1 MSPDEMLKLFDLG
14 ARPAR
19 PPDGSPAVAAACPTA
34 PAAPEPA
41 SPTALVL
48 DAWGL
53 RRGRDLVAESDRL
66 RAAGADALAAAD
78 YFGAAFDPDPAL
90 APGCADP
97 RRHAFLARVL
107 DAPEYRALR
116 ADTRLD
122 DNAAGIAAAHLA
134 EQFARLPA
142 PDAAETSDGGD
153 FGAELAALR
162 AAAAAVDG
170 ARAEV
175 GELRDAAAAL
185 GLGPGAPGASD
196 PAAIAAVFRR
206 VRNDSGL
213 KRVCELAGRFR
224 RVARAKQRRKAAH
237 GTDDVVGV
245 VPGGDVGRLLPAELV
260 RLAVPELELDAL
272 RRIAEGHALCREHH
286 ATEPVGRG
294 PVLAV
299 VDESGSM
306 AGDKVHTAKAL
317 ALALAWVARHQRRWA
332 GLIAY
337 SGGSGERLLALPPG
351 RWDEGKLCDWLAAFI
366 GRGSDLDV
374 PVAELPRMAR
384 AIGAPAGVTDL
395 VVVTD
400 ALCRIPAALRD
411 TFLAWRRAARVRATA
426 LVVGGAAPG
435 DLAAVCDACHAV
447 PALDPASETVGRV
460 LSL

>member
-1 MSPDEMLKLFDLG
+1 MLKLFDLG

-19 PPDGSPAVAAACPTA
+19 SPDAPPAVTA
-34 PAAPEPA
+34 TGGPASAPSGPA

-48 DAWGL
+48 DEWGL

-90 APGCADP
+90 APACADP

-122 DNAAGIAAAHLA
+122 DTAAAIAAAHLA

-142 PDAAETSDGGD
+142 PDAAEKSGGD

-175 GELRDAAAAL
+175 AEFRDAAAAL
-185 GLGPGAPGASD
+185 GLGPGAPGAGD

-206 VRNDSGL
+206 VRNDPGI
-213 KRVCELAGRFR
+213 KRICELAGRFR

-237 GTDDVVGV
+237 GTGDVVGV

-286 ATEPVGRG
+286 ATEPVGKG

-332 GLIAY
+332 GLIAF

-351 RWDEGKLCDWLAAFI
+351 RWDEGRLCDWLAAFI

-374 PVAELPRMAR
+374 PVAELPRMYR
-384 AIGAPAGVTDL
+384 EVGAPVGVTDL
-395 VVVTD
+395 VIVTD
-400 ALCRIPAALRD
+400 ALCRIPAALRES
-411 TFLAWRRAARVRATA
+411 FLAWRRAARVRAVA

-435 DLAAVCDACHAV
+435 DLAAVCDETHAV